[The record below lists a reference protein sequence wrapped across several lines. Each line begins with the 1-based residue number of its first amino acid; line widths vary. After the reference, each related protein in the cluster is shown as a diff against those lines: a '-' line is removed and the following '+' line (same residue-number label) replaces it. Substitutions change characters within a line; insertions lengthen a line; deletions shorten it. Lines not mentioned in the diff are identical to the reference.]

1 MEQAVTKRRGSH
13 LTTLHLSIF
22 LVSFP
27 FGIIAFVLPIY
38 SRQMGASALEIGSL
52 FSAFSLAAVLLRP
65 LVGRAIDR
73 YGRKPFFLIGI
84 GAYMASMLLFFSAH
98 NLTYL
103 FLARMT
109 QGVGSAFLWLSAYA
123 MVSDLA
129 SGEERGSSFGQVD
142 QRLWQGALVGT
153 TVGMILTAFLGLEQ
167 GWRLTFS
174 SFALLSGLALLLA
187 WIRLEETQKVRL
199 ETEPQPLL
207 GGQLAILMAIVLLTS
222 IAYSI
227 IGPIIMIF
235 LQDRFSTEV
244 GILAL
249 AYLPSALIYSFLP
262 SHMGRIAD
270 KVGRRL
276 PMALGLLTGAIFALL
291 LPNLRSLLFLTILWA
306 AEALAFSAATPA
318 EEALVA
324 DLSGQ
329 ESRGTAFGLYTFA
342 YSLGSVIGPPIGG
355 WLYDHWG
362 YASPFYLTTV
372 TLLLGTCLI
381 ALAIKE
387 REPSPS

>member
-1 MEQAVTKRRGSH
+1 MEQAVTERRGSH

-262 SHMGRIAD
+262 SRMGRIAD

-291 LPNLRSLLFLTILWA
+291 LPNLGSLLFLTILWA

-362 YASPFYLTTV
+362 YASPFYLTTA
-372 TLLLGTCLI
+372 TLILGACLI

-387 REPSPS
+387 RQPSPS

>member
-1 MEQAVTKRRGSH
+1 
-13 LTTLHLSIF
+13 
-22 LVSFP
+22 
-27 FGIIAFVLPIY
+27 
-38 SRQMGASALEIGSL
+38 MGASALEIGSL

-227 IGPIIMIF
+227 IGPIITIF

-262 SHMGRIAD
+262 SRMGRIAD

-291 LPNLRSLLFLTILWA
+291 LPNLGSLLFLTILWA

-342 YSLGSVIGPPIGG
+342 YSLGSVIGPPHRRLALRSLGVRF
-355 WLYDHWG
+355 
-362 YASPFYLTTV
+362 A
-372 TLLLGTCLI
+372 LLSHYRHPYPGSLPHRSGDQREA
-381 ALAIKE
+381 ALPQLSIDLPT
-387 REPSPS
+387 R